1 MTAAGDA
8 GVTIDAMRR
17 RLAEEFRTA
26 GIESPELDARL
37 LLQAALGLDHT
48 TLVTAQ
54 TSVLDERRIASV
66 NALATRR
73 LAHEPIARILGEK
86 EFWGLPL
93 QVTAAVLVP
102 RPETETV
109 VAEVLRCV
117 DAVGAREQPLRIL
130 DIGTGSGAIL
140 LALLSELP
148 NAFGVGT
155 DISAAALLVARAN
168 APRHSLAART
178 AFVACD
184 FAAAL
189 SGGFDFVVSNP
200 PYIASDDIAALM
212 PDVRCFDPRGA
223 LDGGADGLAAYRRIV
238 ADVPRLL
245 AAGGRAFVEVGAGQ
259 DDAVAGLFEAGGFAT
274 SRVEDLAGIPRV
286 IRASQGL

>member
-1 MTAAGDA
+1 MTATGDA

-37 LLQAALGLDHT
+37 LLQAALELDHT

-66 NALATRR
+66 NALAARR

-117 DAVGAREQPLRIL
+117 DAVGARAQPLRIL

-168 APRHSLAART
+168 AHRHSLAART

-189 SGGFDFVVSNP
+189 SGVFDFVVSNP

-245 AAGGRAFVEVGAGQ
+245 AAGGHAFVEVGAGQ
-259 DDAVAGLFEAGGFAT
+259 DDAVAGLFAAAGFAT